1 MSGVGSLAVDGPSSW
16 LSIAPAL
23 KLAGSPSSSP
33 PQKKKKQTR
42 PFEVKQALAAAR
54 RVAEAHRTASHVMSQ
69 PYDSPGSPSG
79 DDDDD
84 EYEEEEEEI
93 VWARVEAD
101 EAEADRKFTSSIST
115 TRSVWDARL
124 KVLKSATAYSALA
137 ARRETELVL
146 MSEELLDV
154 ELRERVKKVRKNSV
168 QRRLRDLVRTMQA
181 WRRAVVM
188 VEADKFAAEQ
198 AQKDVR
204 ARRRA
209 VAEQRW
215 RESLHHEKVAPNLG
229 AAQAHLRF

>member
-1 MSGVGSLAVDGPSSW
+1 MSRDGCVRRFGRRRRALQKLWSETFANGDGRGEELLLLLPQQDSLSGVGSARRRWAVVLAFDCASAQIGWFTVVVATS
-16 LSIAPAL
+16 
-23 KLAGSPSSSP
+23 
-33 PQKKKKQTR
+33 KKKKQKR

-124 KVLKSATAYSALA
+124 KVLKSATAYA
-137 ARRETELVL
+137 ARCT
-146 MSEELLDV
+146 
-154 ELRERVKKVRKNSV
+154 
-168 QRRLRDLVRTMQA
+168 
-181 WRRAVVM
+181 
-188 VEADKFAAEQ
+188 
-198 AQKDVR
+198 
-204 ARRRA
+204 
-209 VAEQRW
+209 
-215 RESLHHEKVAPNLG
+215 P
-229 AAQAHLRF
+229 